1 MDLPTI
7 HLLALIL
14 VEGVLSPIGGVLSTA
29 TPLDLGYR
37 QMYNLEFESA
47 HKTFQ
52 SYEREHPDDPLG
64 ATSDGA
70 AYVFAEF
77 NRLGVLQ
84 TELFV
89 DNDKFKDREKSA
101 PDAATRDNFN
111 RAIAR
116 SQKLA
121 DAVMQRSPNDR
132 GALFATVL
140 NLGLQSDYLALIEKR
155 DLAALTYT
163 KRAGLTAQKLL
174 SVDPSCYDAYLA
186 IGVENY
192 ILGMNPAPVRWLL
205 RMYGAETDKDSG
217 VKKLQ
222 LTAEKGHYL
231 LPFARLMLAVA
242 ALRDRNRNRARD
254 LLQNLA
260 QEFPNN
266 ELYRRELSRLQ

>member
-1 MDLPTI
+1 MT
-7 HLLALIL
+7 
-14 VEGVLSPIGGVLSTA
+14 PISGVLSTA
-29 TPLDLGYR
+29 SPLDRGYR
-37 QMYNLEFESA
+37 QMYNLEFENA

-52 SYEREHPDDPLG
+52 AYEHDHPDDPLG

-70 AYVFAEF
+70 AYVFGEF

-89 DNDKFKDREKSA
+89 DDGKFKGREKPA
-101 PDAATRDNFN
+101 PDPAARDHFN
-111 RAIAR
+111 QAIAR

-155 DLAALTYT
+155 DLAALSYT

-174 SVDPSCYDAYLA
+174 AVDPSCYDAYLA

-192 ILGMNPAPVRWLL
+192 ILGLNPAPFRWLL
-205 RMYGAETDKDSG
+205 RMYGAETDKETG
-217 VKKLQ
+217 VQKLQ
-222 LTAEKGHYL
+222 MTAEKGHFL

-242 ALRDRNRNRARD
+242 ALRDRNKGRARA

-266 ELYRRELSRLQ
+266 QLYRRELSRLQ